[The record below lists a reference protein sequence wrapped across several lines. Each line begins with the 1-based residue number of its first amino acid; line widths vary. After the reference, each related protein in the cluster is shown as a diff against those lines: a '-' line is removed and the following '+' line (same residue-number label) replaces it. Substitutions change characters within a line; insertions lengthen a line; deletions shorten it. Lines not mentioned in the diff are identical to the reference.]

1 MDIVSP
7 VGSVEHE
14 FELRPPAGGLTG
26 IHMAPAG
33 PGFLFVFY
41 DHVATGE
48 RGDNSQYPGM
58 ITVVYPQTGEVTAI
72 YRMPQA
78 ETDFAVSACAASL
91 KDLLFLSADD
101 QGYLQVLHYL
111 PN

>member
-1 MDIVSP
+1 LDIVSSI
-7 VGSVEHE
+7 GSVEHG
-14 FELRPPAGGLTG
+14 FKLSPPADGLSG
-26 IHMAPAG
+26 LQMAAAG

-48 RGDNSQYPGM
+48 RGDNSQYPGL
-58 ITVVYPQTGEVTAI
+58 ITVLYPQTGEVTAI

-78 ETDFAVSACAASL
+78 ETDFSASACAASP
-91 KDLLFLSADD
+91 KDFFFLSADD
-101 QGYLQVLHYL
+101 QGFLKVIHYL